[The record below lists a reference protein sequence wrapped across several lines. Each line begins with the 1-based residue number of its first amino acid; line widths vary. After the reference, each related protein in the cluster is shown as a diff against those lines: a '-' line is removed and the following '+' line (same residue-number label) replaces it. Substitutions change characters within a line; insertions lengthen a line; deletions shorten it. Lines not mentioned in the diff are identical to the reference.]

1 MNQQNFEMLKH
12 KYASVLSAI
21 QEEGVQLGHLHE
33 ENGKLIIAAKAPS
46 DEAKNR
52 VWHQKGRRGL

>member
-1 MNQQNFEMLKH
+1 
-12 KYASVLSAI
+12 LSAI

-33 ENGKLIIAAKAPS
+33 ENGKLIIAEVPS

-52 VWHQKGRRGL
+52 FGTPSKR